1 MFEIRGQNPVISN
14 GDIRKT
20 GKIDKKKVKTSI
32 P

>member
-1 MFEIRGQNPVISN
+1 MFEIREQSPVISN
-14 GDIRKT
+14 EDIRKT